1 MSTEL
6 IKSENVALVISDA
19 PMSYQFNIDSHDKCI
34 KAGEAFICTI
44 EAEGMSDEL
53 DIEVKKYLDRAR
65 KTLTLMN
72 ERRSPI
78 TKMFD
83 EMRRAFTSLEN
94 DVDLTK
100 QGTIPCRLQEL
111 RNEYAAR
118 KKREEDARR
127 QEEERKLRLETAAK
141 QYPLDVAE
149 YVKRTYNAFLEKKI
163 AELLAL
169 NASITLENFDE
180 RKQMIEAYPY
190 EISLSQDIP
199 ENVVRTELDADSA
212 KKLRMS
218 VMIDCNKHFAEQYKF
233 EIESNKE
240 SILEMLPSKRR
251 ELEEIARAGEEEKA
265 KRIEEMKKRE
275 AEETSRLE
283 MERARKEAEEK
294 ERLKAEQ
301 ANVNMGA
308 LFSSNSVAAANDYQP
323 KVSVKK
329 KIVVTAPQGIL
340 ELVNLWWVS
349 EGCKLSVEELAKKF
363 KSQIT
368 YCEKLAN
375 DKADPKTIDSPYVR
389 YDDDV
394 KAK

>member
-1 MSTEL
+1 M
-6 IKSENVALVISDA
+6 
-19 PMSYQFNIDSHDKCI
+19 
-34 KAGEAFICTI
+34 
-44 EAEGMSDEL
+44 
-53 DIEVKKYLDRAR
+53 
-65 KTLTLMN
+65 
-72 ERRSPI
+72 
-78 TKMFD
+78 
-83 EMRRAFTSLEN
+83 
-94 DVDLTK
+94 
-100 QGTIPCRLQEL
+100 
-111 RNEYAAR
+111 
-118 KKREEDARR
+118 
-127 QEEERKLRLETAAK
+127 
-141 QYPLDVAE
+141 
-149 YVKRTYNAFLEKKI
+149 
-163 AELLAL
+163 
-169 NASITLENFDE
+169 
-180 RKQMIEAYPY
+180 
-190 EISLSQDIP
+190 
-199 ENVVRTELDADSA
+199 
-212 KKLRMS
+212 
-218 VMIDCNKHFAEQYKF
+218 
-233 EIESNKE
+233 IESNKK
-240 SILEMLPSKRR
+240 SIIEMQPSKRR
-251 ELEEIARAGEEEKA
+251 ELEDIARAGEEEKA